1 MLKRLAAATLA
12 ALCLAAC
19 GKPASP
25 QAPAAAPEAA
35 PLRIIAGSELKDLE
49 FLRPQ
54 LEQAAGRKIRFDYV
68 GTIDMID
75 RLAASNGGY
84 DLAWAASNKYL
95 SLAAPGRVEAAEKTM
110 LSPVV
115 LGLKADKVKALGWD
129 RNQPT
134 WGDIAEAV
142 QAGKLGFAMTNP
154 TASNSGFSAV
164 VGVAAALANKGDS
177 LAVADI
183 DTARL
188 RQFFSGVKLTAGS
201 SGWLADAYVDAQDR
215 LDGMVNYESV
225 ILSLNTANRL
235 HAPLVPVYPKEGIL
249 TADYP
254 LMLLKGGPKPQYDQ
268 LVALLRSADIQ
279 KQIMEHTLRRPV
291 IPEVPP
297 LPVFG
302 KSLLVELPFPG
313 KLEVVDAI
321 LTAYLDDVRTPAHS
335 YFLLDVSGSMA
346 DHHRMDDLKAALHV
360 LAGADTGTLAGRF
373 ARFQLREK
381 ADVTT
386 FDNLVESQAAFSFG
400 DRAAYPKAVQDFGG
414 FVDALRPKGGTAIY
428 SALRQVYEQA
438 AAARAADPGHYYT
451 IVLMTDGENNS
462 GIGLGDFRDWYAHLP
477 EEQRGIRVFTILFGE
492 GDPAALKSIAELSGG
507 RVFDAKTATLSAVFK
522 EIRGYQ

>member
-1 MLKRLAAATLA
+1 MLKRLAATLLA

-19 GKPASP
+19 GKSTPP
-25 QAPAAAPEAA
+25 EAAAPAQA
-35 PLRIIAGSELKDLE
+35 PPLRIIAGSELKDLE

-54 LEQAAGRKIRFDYV
+54 LEQAAGRSIVFEYV

-75 RLAASNGGY
+75 RLAAGGSGY

-129 RNQPT
+129 KAQPT
-134 WGDIAEAV
+134 WGDIARAV

-154 TASNSGFSAV
+154 AASNSGFSAV
-164 VGVAAALANKGDS
+164 VGVASALADKGDS
-177 LAVADI
+177 LAVGDI
-183 DTARL
+183 DTGKL

-225 ILSLNTANRL
+225 ILSLDAANKLR
-235 HAPLVPVYPKEGIL
+235 APLLPVYPKEGIL

-254 LMLLKGGPKPQYDQ
+254 LMLLKGGPKVPYDQ
-268 LVALLRSADIQ
+268 LVALLRSPAIQ
-279 KQIMEHTLRRPV
+279 KQIMERTLRRPV
-291 IPEVPP
+291 TPEVAP

-335 YFLLDVSGSMA
+335 YFLLDVSGSMGE
-346 DHHRMDDLKAALHV
+346 HHRMDDLKAALHV

-386 FDNLVESQAAFSFG
+386 FDNLVEQHTAVSFG
-400 DRAAYPKAVQDFGG
+400 DRAAYPKAVQDFSG
-414 FVDALRPKGGTAIY
+414 FVDGLEPKGGTAIY
-428 SALRQVYEQA
+428 SALRQVYGQA
-438 AAARAADPGHYYT
+438 AAARAAEPGYYYT

-462 GIGLGDFRDWYAHLP
+462 GMGLQEFRDWYQRLP

-492 GDPAALKSIAELSGG
+492 GDPAALKGIAELSGG
-507 RVFDAKTATLSAVFK
+507 RVFDAKTATLSTVFK